1 MNHTLIV
8 VRHFF
13 HGFIALLRHTFGAGG
28 DVNIFRRRRLLGAP
42 CHKAKC
48 KKNKD
53 VCRYALH
60 HYWYENTS
68 VAVIGQWSE
77 I

>member
-13 HGFIALLRHTFGAGG
+13 HGFIALLRHTFSAGG
-28 DVNIFRRRRLLGAP
+28 DINIIRHRRLLGAP
-42 CHKAKC
+42 GREAKC
-48 KKNKD
+48 NKNKC
-53 VCRYALH
+53 VCGSTLH
-60 HYWYENTS
+60 PYWYLNTS